1 MNLIKLFWLLYLII
15 ILFFRFS
22 PAGKTVI
29 LIFTLF
35 LTIITIIR
43 HLNSRN
49 EWRDI
54 AEEYHTDLEN
64 EQK

>member
-1 MNLIKLFWLLYLII
+1 MNLIKLFWLLDLII

>member
-54 AEEYHTDLEN
+54 AEEYHADLEN